1 MKCPKCGKEIQKK
14 GAKFCP
20 HCGAKLDVSGDAPKQ
35 QKTAKKP
42 EEDRKKAESS
52 VHGTGNNSE
61 GTKINPIMI
70 GGVVLFVLAII
81 LLGKSCGGKKE
92 ASVDSTAVETT
103 TDQNVESQETT
114 ENTQEVQENNASEA
128 EDYEETYEDSE
139 DSSSEDAS
147 DDTYDDSED
156 TEDGG
161 DSSDSEYQYA
171 NSEKY
176 INEYYELCNEI
187 ESNGEVVDIRS
198 MDLPDGLT
206 SDQKKELKKIYEEF
220 YNDEKQFLP
229 AAVEE
234 TVQNYDKDEETRESW
249 LSMKGTM
256 ENAYQAINE
265 FDPNLKD
272 VVADDVATRYTD
284 SPLSYYLVDQ
294 GIGTI
299 LADNELGQEIRSGI
313 EDVGLNV
320 LAAIAIWSDHA
331 NNTTRKDAMMP
342 VVVGENYALVR
353 TLGTISELLYEV
365 ESLGSYD
372 LRNEVYQA
380 RQEALNDYF
389 GRSSYLFSQCVD
401 ATPDNLYDRCV
412 WAEKQAGR
420 QQALDEAIENTKQ
433 EEIDY
438 KTVVLNKLGITDEKE
453 VNALLDLEVDEGD
466 DVDDDEAEKA
476 REEADNLRYS
486 LGGQYLYSIV
496 DKDGN
501 TYGSFLSTID
511 STRNSATAGITKDGM
526 VSLGIGDVNSDDC
539 VHNLIISREGKELFR
554 NEEKDENGN
563 KSRYYNVTPSGNILH
578 KTFLNDYDHGD
589 YQVLELVKPDGT
601 TKKLLESGSI
611 QISDI
616 GNTSDREDNWFASF
630 SGELQTKYYW
640 YKCSYEDQPE
650 TEQEGYI
657 DMETGELLTEE
668 EYQEANPQAV
678 SEDESYSDEEN
689 QDPKMEILRNGTWLN
704 DDYILYED
712 IIYDK
717 DGEKVASVE
726 EGRGVNDILYAN
738 DHYWIVT
745 RSGWYYVL
753 DDKFEKTMEP
763 VQFKSDQTYKL
774 TPYGLM
780 MRTDPNPYDDNDDD
794 EGDED
799 KFELYDENGEV
810 VLYLP
815 GNIYIDRDV
824 YGFIV
829 GNNQVG
835 WANLNTKESML
846 LSLPEGDV
854 DVITY
859 DQLDY
864 DGYGIYQ

>member
-20 HCGAKLDVSGDAPKQ
+20 HCGAKLDMSGDAPKQ
-35 QKTAKKP
+35 QKTAKNP
-42 EEDRKKAESS
+42 EGNGKKADSS

-70 GGVVLFVLAII
+70 GGVALFVLAII

-92 ASVDSTAVETT
+92 ADVKDTTVEST
-103 TDQNVESQETT
+103 TDQSVESQETT
-114 ENTQEVQENNASEA
+114 EDNDSDAS
-128 EDYEETYEDSE
+128 DSEETYEDSE

-161 DSSDSEYQYA
+161 DSSDSEYQHA

-265 FDPNLKD
+265 LDPNLKE
-272 VVADDVATRYTD
+272 VVADDVASRYTD
-284 SPLSYYLVDQ
+284 SPLSYYLVDK

-331 NNTTRKDAMMP
+331 NDTTRKDAMMP

-389 GRSSYLFSQCVD
+389 GHSSYLFSQCVD

-420 QQALDEAIENTKQ
+420 QQALDEAVEATKQ

-438 KTVVLNKLGITDEKE
+438 KTAVLNKLGITDEKE

-466 DVDDDEAEKA
+466 DAADEEAEKA

-601 TKKLLESGSI
+601 TKKLLESG
-611 QISDI
+611 ISWNFQFLI
-616 GNTSDREDNWFASF
+616 
-630 SGELQTKYYW
+630 SGCFLSVT
-640 YKCSYEDQPE
+640 
-650 TEQEGYI
+650 
-657 DMETGELLTEE
+657 
-668 EYQEANPQAV
+668 
-678 SEDESYSDEEN
+678 
-689 QDPKMEILRNGTWLN
+689 
-704 DDYILYED
+704 ILYHSL
-712 IIYDK
+712 
-717 DGEKVASVE
+717 SVSSI
-726 EGRGVNDILYAN
+726 RRPYNLA
-738 DHYWIVT
+738 
-745 RSGWYYVL
+745 
-753 DDKFEKTMEP
+753 
-763 VQFKSDQTYKL
+763 VQ
-774 TPYGLM
+774 
-780 MRTDPNPYDDNDDD
+780 
-794 EGDED
+794 
-799 KFELYDENGEV
+799 
-810 VLYLP
+810 YLC
-815 GNIYIDRDV
+815 IFRI
-824 YGFIV
+824 
-829 GNNQVG
+829 
-835 WANLNTKESML
+835 E
-846 LSLPEGDV
+846 
-854 DVITY
+854 
-859 DQLDY
+859 
-864 DGYGIYQ
+864 

>member
-20 HCGAKLDVSGDAPKQ
+20 HCGAKLDMSGDAPKQ
-35 QKTAKKP
+35 QKTAKNP
-42 EEDRKKAESS
+42 EGNGKKADSS

-70 GGVVLFVLAII
+70 GGVALFVLAII

-92 ASVDSTAVETT
+92 ADVKDTTVEST
-103 TDQNVESQETT
+103 TDQSVESQETT
-114 ENTQEVQENNASEA
+114 EDNDSDAS
-128 EDYEETYEDSE
+128 DSEETYEDSE

-161 DSSDSEYQYA
+161 DSSDSEYQHA

-265 FDPNLKD
+265 LDPNLKE
-272 VVADDVATRYTD
+272 VVADDVASRYTD
-284 SPLSYYLVDQ
+284 SPLSYYLVDK

-331 NNTTRKDAMMP
+331 NDTTRKDAMMP

-389 GRSSYLFSQCVD
+389 GHSSYLFSQCVD

-420 QQALDEAIENTKQ
+420 QQALDEAVEATKQ

-438 KTVVLNKLGITDEKE
+438 KTAVLNKLGITDEKE

-466 DVDDDEAEKA
+466 DAADEEAEKA

-611 QISDI
+611 QVSDI

-630 SGELQTKYYW
+630 SGELHTKYYS
-640 YKCSYEDQPE
+640 YKCGYEDQPE
-650 TEQEGYI
+650 TEEEGYI

-738 DHYWIVT
+738 NHYWIVT

-753 DDKFEKTMEP
+753 DDNFEKTMEP
-763 VQFKSDQTYKL
+763 VQFKADQTYKL
-774 TPYGLM
+774 TSYGLM
-780 MRTDPNPYDDNDDD
+780 MRTDPYLSDDDD
-794 EGDED
+794 EDTECDEE

-815 GNIYIDRDV
+815 GNIYIDTDV

-846 LSLPEGDV
+846 LSFPEGDV

>member
-20 HCGAKLDVSGDAPKQ
+20 HCGTKLNPEADVPKK
-35 QKTAKKP
+35 QKTVKKP
-42 EEDRKKAESS
+42 ESAGRKQESS
-52 VHGTGNNSE
+52 VHGAGNNSE
-61 GTKINPIMI
+61 GPKINPIMI

-92 ASVDSTAVETT
+92 ADVNSTAVEST
-103 TDQNVESQETT
+103 TDQNAESQETT
-114 ENTQEVQENNASEA
+114 ENTQKVREDNDSE
-128 EDYEETYEDSE
+128 SE
-139 DSSSEDAS
+139 DSGETYDDSADSSDDTS

-156 TEDGG
+156 TEDSG
-161 DSSDSEYQYA
+161 DSSDTEYKHA

-176 INEYYELCNEI
+176 INEYYELCEKAA
-187 ESNGEVVDIRS
+187 ENGEDVDIRS
-198 MDLPDGLT
+198 MDLPDALT

-265 FDPNLKD
+265 LDPNLKD

-284 SPLSYYLVDQ
+284 SPLSYYLVDK

-299 LADNELGQEIRSGI
+299 LGDNELGQEIRSGI
-313 EDVGLNV
+313 EDVGLNM

-331 NNTTRKDAMMP
+331 NDTTRKDAMEP

-353 TLGTISELLYEV
+353 TLGTINELLYEV

-389 GRSSYLFSQCVD
+389 GKSGYLFSQCVD

-420 QQALDEAIENTKQ
+420 QQALDEAVEATKQ

-438 KTVVLNKLGITDEKE
+438 KTAVLNKLGITDEKE
-453 VNALLDLEVDEGD
+453 VNALLDMEVDEGD
-466 DVDDDEAEKA
+466 DADDEEAEKA

-511 STRNSATAGITKDGM
+511 ADRNSATAGITKDGM

-616 GNTSDREDNWFASF
+616 GNTSDRENNWFASY

-640 YKCSYEDQPE
+640 YKCGYEDQPE
-650 TEQEGYI
+650 TEEEGYI

-678 SEDESYSDEEN
+678 SEDENYSDGDD

-717 DGEKVASVE
+717 DGEKAASVE

-738 DHYWIVT
+738 NHYWIVT

-753 DDKFEKTMEP
+753 DDNFEKTMEP
-763 VQFKSDQTYKL
+763 VQFKSDQKYKL
-774 TPYGLM
+774 TSYGLM
-780 MRTDPNPYDDNDDD
+780 MLTDPNPYDDNDDD

-829 GNNQVG
+829 GNDQVG

-846 LSLPEGDV
+846 LSFPEGEV

-859 DQLDY
+859 DKLDY
-864 DGYGIYQ
+864 GGYGIYE